1 MDIPSK
7 ESLTVE
13 FKSDTTGNASKHG
26 VDESLLVEAV
36 VAMFNSE
43 GGSCI
48 SESKMTELLPD

>member
-26 VDESLLVEAV
+26 LMK
-36 VAMFNSE
+36 VA
-43 GGSCI
+43 C
-48 SESKMTELLPD
+48 

>member
-43 GGSCI
+43 GGVLYLGV
-48 SESKMTELLPD
+48 EDEG